1 MENIEGTATMTQLC
15 LAESSEP
22 APRPLAEAHTA
33 SSSAVPPALLPYQQ
47 RWLADQAPV
56 KVWEKSRRIGASWCQ
71 AADSALTAAA
81 GRGMNT
87 WYIGYNADM
96 AQEFIRDAAMWS
108 RHYQLAASAVEEEV
122 IHDEGQDILAYRI
135 RYASGWRVTAL
146 SSKPRN
152 LRGKQG
158 LVVID
163 EAAFHPELPALL
175 KAAIALLMWGGRV
188 CILST
193 HNGEDNDFNRLCEEV
208 RQGVKPY
215 SLHTTTIDDA
225 LAEGLYRRICLVRGQ
240 PWSPD
245 AEAAWLAELLD
256 FYGLDAEEE
265 LRCIPRK
272 AGGFFRREW
281 FNLIDAAPAILRR
294 TVRYWDRAATEVSR
308 QNPDP
313 DWTSGCKMAIDSHG
327 RYIILDYRRARLGP
341 HGVEQLVTATATED
355 GYDVEIAL
363 EQDPG
368 QAGKVEAQYLA
379 RQLAGYR
386 VSCYAKRI
394 DKVVAARPLAS
405 QAAAGNVLMVRASWN
420 GPVLDQFERFP
431 PGSRGHDD
439 DVDSA
444 SGAFGVLTRTYQG
457 KPAGRRRA
465 RAWGRR

>member
-1 MENIEGTATMTQLC
+1 MADIQGMAVIERPVAHAGESDPHL
-15 LAESSEP
+15 LADD
-22 APRPLAEAHTA
+22 AMA
-33 SSSAVPPALLPYQQ
+33 SVTAVPPVLLPYQQ
-47 RWLADQAPV
+47 RWLADQSPV

-81 GRGMNT
+81 SRGMNT

-96 AQEFIRDAAMWS
+96 AQEFVRDAAMWS
-108 RHYQLAASAVEEEV
+108 RHYQLAASDVEEEV
-122 IHDEGQDILAYRI
+122 IRDEDQDILAYRI

-163 EAAFHPELPALL
+163 EAAFHPELPELL

-188 CILST
+188 CVLST
-193 HNGEDNDFNRLCEEV
+193 HNGEDNAFHRLVQEI
-208 RQGVKPY
+208 RQGEKPY
-215 SLHTTTIDDA
+215 SLHRTTIDDA
-225 LAEGLYRRICLVRGQ
+225 LADGLYRRICLVQGKA
-240 PWSPD
+240 WSPE

-256 FYGLDAEEE
+256 LYGPDAEEE
-265 LRCIPRK
+265 LRCIPRRP
-272 AGGFFRREW
+272 GSLFRREW
-281 FNLIDAAPAILRR
+281 FRLIDVPPAPLKRV
-294 TVRYWDRAATEVSR
+294 VRYWDRAATEVSR

-313 DWTSGCKMAIDSHG
+313 DWTSGCKMAIDSLG

-341 HGVEQLVTATATED
+341 HGVEQLVKATASED
-355 GYDVEIAL
+355 GYDVEIGL

-386 VSCYAKRI
+386 VTCYPKRI
-394 DKVVAARPLAS
+394 DKLVAARPLAS
-405 QAAAGNVLMVRASWN
+405 QAAAGNVLMVRAPWN
-420 GPVLDQFERFP
+420 GPVLQQFERFP
-431 PGSRGHDD
+431 PSGRGHDD

-444 SGAFGVLTRTYQG
+444 SGAFGILTGTYTG
-457 KPAGRRRA
+457 KRAGRRRA